1 LDAIAS
7 IQKAIEDKAAREAKA
22 AADAAALIKCDYS
35 CKTCSDEVSCDT
47 CPKGHFISLKTK
59 FCQKCPIN
67 CLTCKEV
74 IEMVMPPQL
83 NNPVIIEEKPK
94 PPAIPT

>member
-1 LDAIAS
+1 LAKNKAILDEKKRLKEISDKEAAAAKAKLDAIAS
-7 IQKAIEDKAAREAKA
+7 IQKAIADKAAREAKA

-47 CPKGHFISLKTK
+47 CPKGYFITLKTK

-67 CLTCKEV
+67 CLTC
-74 IEMVMPPQL
+74 
-83 NNPVIIEEKPK
+83 
-94 PPAIPT
+94 